1 MKFGMYCNCD
11 SITTDCEHS
20 HAAIQEMLSQLKN
33 PGSFLEE
40 KLMGSPYEQRKL
52 RQQLERLQRHIQR
65 VVESSSPKKSPEDLL
80 TDDAARTRYQWNLEW
95 TRACEG
101 CSCVL

>member
-52 RQQLERLQRHIQR
+52 RR
-65 VVESSSPKKSPEDLL
+65 
-80 TDDAARTRYQWNLEW
+80 AAGASATTHSAGRREFVTEKI
-95 TRACEG
+95 A
-101 CSCVL
+101 